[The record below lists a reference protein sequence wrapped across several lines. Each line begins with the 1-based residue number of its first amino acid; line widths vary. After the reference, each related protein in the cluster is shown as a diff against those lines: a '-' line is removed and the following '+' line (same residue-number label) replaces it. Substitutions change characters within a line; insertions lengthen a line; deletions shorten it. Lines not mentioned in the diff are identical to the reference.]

1 LAFSFE
7 PVRLRSGR
15 LPGVPDHCPIA
26 HLCAVVYQWREQDS
40 KFAAAWEAAQLIGT
54 EALADGLEDTASIRA
69 KGIRVKV
76 FDEKT
81 GEVIGERISDR
92 MLEFMLKAKRP
103 QIYARTDSNN
113 QTVTVVMPTLQDMQA
128 KYKAL
133 GLEPPAIEGDF
144 VEVKKIEDKK

>member
-1 LAFSFE
+1 MARTNQLVTRQTRFLDS
-7 PVRLRSGR
+7 LRAGWSVSQAVDDAKISR
-15 LPGVPDHCPIA
+15 
-26 HLCAVVYQWREQDS
+26 AVVYQWREQDS

-128 KYKAL
+128 KYKASASSRQ
-133 GLEPPAIEGDF
+133 PSKATSW
-144 VEVKKIEDKK
+144 K